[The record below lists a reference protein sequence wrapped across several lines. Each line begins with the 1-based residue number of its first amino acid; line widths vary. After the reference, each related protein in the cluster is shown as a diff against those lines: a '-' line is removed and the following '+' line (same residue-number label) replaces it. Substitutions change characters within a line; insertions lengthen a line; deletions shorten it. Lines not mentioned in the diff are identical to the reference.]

1 MVKEI
6 MEKNMVY
13 LISIIFIAVTT
24 IIYFR
29 VKKLDIE
36 KFVYQEKKKTEK
48 TRLEKEQVIK
58 DTILNVLKS
67 MIENDKYKG
76 YIRRYWS
83 ESFYGASI
91 EFAKG
96 CEVRFPK
103 LLDKHGAIYLHARG
117 YGAFYSDCGSEEF
130 INEMLKL
137 IYLKPCLYH
146 MDMDKH
152 GTPEYNKLENEY
164 EKARE
169 DLPYFVKELVTNE

>member
-1 MVKEI
+1 
-6 MEKNMVY
+6 
-13 LISIIFIAVTT
+13 
-24 IIYFR
+24 
-29 VKKLDIE
+29 
-36 KFVYQEKKKTEK
+36 
-48 TRLEKEQVIK
+48 
-58 DTILNVLKS
+58 

-103 LLDKHGAIYLHARG
+103 LLDKHGTL
-117 YGAFYSDCGSEEF
+117 
-130 INEMLKL
+130 
-137 IYLKPCLYH
+137 
-146 MDMDKH
+146 
-152 GTPEYNKLENEY
+152 EYNKLENEY